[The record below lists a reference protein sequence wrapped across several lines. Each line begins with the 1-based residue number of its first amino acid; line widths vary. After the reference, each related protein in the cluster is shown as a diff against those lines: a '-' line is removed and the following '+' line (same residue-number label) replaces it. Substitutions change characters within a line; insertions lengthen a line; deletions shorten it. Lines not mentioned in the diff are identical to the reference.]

1 MSKLIGV
8 DTYLGPE
15 MKSTGEVMGIDF
27 TFESALIKALMA
39 AGLMLPEK
47 GGLLFSIA
55 DKDKQEALPII
66 RGFNDLGYTIYATEG
81 TGRLMEHNNMPA
93 KLIGKKLNEGHPNVI
108 DIINEGL
115 VSGVVNTVTGGRTA
129 LQDGFEIRRRATER
143 QIPCFT
149 SLDTARVALRA
160 LAKGGS
166 AYNVRPLSEYL
177 GKKIILTGNK

>member
-1 MSKLIGV
+1 
-8 DTYLGPE
+8 
-15 MKSTGEVMGIDF
+15 
-27 TFESALIKALMA
+27 
-39 AGLMLPEK
+39 
-47 GGLLFSIA
+47 
-55 DKDKQEALPII
+55 
-66 RGFNDLGYTIYATEG
+66 
-81 TGRLMEHNNMPA
+81 MPA